1 MILLT
6 IISLTALG
14 LSIAC
19 IMKTERYQFLYQD
32 GNNVGLKNMDY
43 DNVVKYTDV
52 AYKNVVKYTDI
63 FNIKNIG
70 KEDDNVY
77 LTNCGNKTADNGC
90 YEPTNPKAQNA
101 NASYFG
107 PKHTGAGAG
116 ELSEHQEYQLNKVN
130 N

>member
-19 IMKTERYQFLYQD
+19 IMKTERFQFLYQD
-32 GNNVGLKNMDY
+32 ETNNFGLQNLD
-43 DNVVKYTDV
+43 
-52 AYKNVVKYTDI
+52 YKNVVKYTDI
-63 FNIKNIG
+63 FNIKSIG
-70 KEDDNVY
+70 TEDDNVY
-77 LTNCGNKTADNGC
+77 LTNCGNKKPDPGC
-90 YEPTNPKAQNA
+90 NEKLTA

-107 PKHTGAGAG
+107 PKHTLAG
-116 ELSEHQEYQLNKVN
+116 EPSDQQEYQSNKVN